1 MTGVQVAL
9 PPSVLPGRHSNTC
22 APGSARA
29 GQQLTA
35 KLPHLPGLLWSVSQ
49 ACFLWGVLRITVRPL
64 GSNSLGPTSESSL
77 LLSFTCSC
85 HFGEAPS
92 SSGMFPRPRDSQASR
107 RWALPRRNDSKGG
120 AHCSAREASS
130 GPGSPCPPCAPCPR
144 VHPRCF
150 CCISY

>member
-29 GQQLTA
+29 GQQL
-35 KLPHLPGLLWSVSQ
+35 PHLPGLLWSVSQ
-49 ACFLWGVLRITVRPL
+49 ACFLWGVLRMTVRPL
-64 GSNSLGPTSESSL
+64 GSNCLGPTSESSL